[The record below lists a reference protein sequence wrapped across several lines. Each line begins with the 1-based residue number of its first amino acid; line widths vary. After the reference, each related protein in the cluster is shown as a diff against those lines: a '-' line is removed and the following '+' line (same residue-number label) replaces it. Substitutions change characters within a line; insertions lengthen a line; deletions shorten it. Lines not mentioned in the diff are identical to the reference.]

1 MYYFKKFKKRKLDSE
16 ISRLDK
22 TIDKFNFIVEKSKI
36 YDLAEISGNTKRL
49 FIRNFFSGI
58 FKGVGIS
65 IGFYIITAIVLILL
79 NYIVKLNIPIIG
91 DYILDIVE
99 IVETNRK

>member
-1 MYYFKKFKKRKLDSE
+1 MLIRKKELNKNIIFLTKTVEKLNDS
-16 ISRLDK
+16 
-22 TIDKFNFIVEKSKI
+22 VEKSRL
-36 YDLAEISGNTKRL
+36 YEIIEITGNKKKL

-79 NYIVKLNIPIIG
+79 NYIVKLNIPVIG
-91 DYILDIVE
+91 DYISDIVE
-99 IVETNRK
+99 IVELNNRK